1 MEVRFIYK
9 TLVWPTVNLSFFV
22 GLPLTM
28 NVFRTKISR
37 KVQVNQLFWV
47 EKEEEEAGKTHAC
60 DPVMCLFT
68 S

>member
-9 TLVWPTVNLSFFV
+9 TLLWPTVNLSFFV

-28 NVFRTKISR
+28 NVFQTKICR
-37 KVQVNQLFWV
+37 NVQVDQLFWV
-47 EKEEEEAGKTHAC
+47 EKKAGKTHAC
-60 DPVMCLFT
+60 DLVTCLFT